1 MGWELVKFAFTYSKR
16 KQLLSEPQKV
26 NNNKNKWTSFPICEN
41 WSDQNNLATWW
52 VDISSSTT
60 CHLEQNI
67 LCPLQFS
74 APPSHSRQI
83 LILGWLL
90 YSYNAGFYIRRWVW
104 QTSLFKLNTYVFS
117 SIRLDL
123 FRYGYGYFF
132 KNIGYWMDVNIRWI
146 SNV

>member
-1 MGWELVKFAFTYSKR
+1 M
-16 KQLLSEPQKV
+16 
-26 NNNKNKWTSFPICEN
+26 CEN
-41 WSDQNNLATWW
+41 WSDQINLPTWW

-83 LILGWLL
+83 LILGWPL
-90 YSYNAGFYIRRWVW
+90 YSYNAGFYIRRSVW
-104 QTSLFKLNTYVFS
+104 QTSPFKLNTYVSS

-123 FRYGYGYFF
+123 FGYVY
-132 KNIGYWMDVNIRWI
+132 
-146 SNV
+146 